1 MIANKHI
8 HQMSYLFVLYQWMSL
23 TMQMQLQVAL
33 DHHLQSRQKY
43 ENTGP
48 FKMHPNMDYH

>member
-8 HQMSYLFVLYQWMSL
+8 HQTSHLFVLYQWMSL
-23 TMQMQLQVAL
+23 TMQVAL